1 MRNHA
6 RRISAMRSI
15 CAVLFTTLLPFIAAA
30 QEEVPSVT
38 AEPAWNPYLVGMM
51 IGVLSWFTF
60 YFSQKPIG
68 ASAAYAKVVGIVGN
82 RIAPKH
88 INSIRYY
95 RDDKPKV
102 DWEVTFVI
110 CVIAGAFVAAWSGG
124 ELTGR
129 LLPPFWVEHF
139 GDSTWLRLSIA
150 FAGGILLAL
159 GARMAGGCTSGHGIS
174 GTMQLS
180 LASWISLISFFI
192 GGVVTA
198 FLLYYV

>member
-1 MRNHA
+1 MTSQR
-6 RRISAMRSI
+6 
-15 CAVLFTTLLPFIAAA
+15 
-30 QEEVPSVT
+30 
-38 AEPAWNPYLVGMM
+38 W
-51 IGVLSWFTF
+51 IGS
-60 YFSQKPIG
+60 
-68 ASAAYAKVVGIVGN
+68 
-82 RIAPKH
+82 H
-88 INSIRYY
+88 
-95 RDDKPKV
+95 
-102 DWEVTFVI
+102 FVI
-110 CVIAGAFVAAWSGG
+110 CTSPVLFGG
-124 ELTGR
+124 MERRGLTGR

-150 FAGGILLAL
+150 FVGGILLAL